1 MSWLALV
8 AASMG
13 VASCYVRGRERAII
27 ASFCVTATILQA
39 LDGAPA
45 LGAMGLGM
53 VLAGAL
59 ARARGVALSGL
70 CVVNSLWLLGL
81 PALPV
86 MSTAALLAMATLV
99 TLALCSAS
107 DHSLVAARAWWAGVC
122 GWFVMS
128 ASRGALFAGDCRE
141 VGEVRIGPLGLDSA
155 AALLA
160 PHDCGTPLG
169 WFFVVAGLA
178 AAAFARRHLLSVLF
192 GASAAVAAGAGGWT
206 ATRLGEV
213 AGDAAGAGGWSPTL
227 TVSLVAAALMGVGL
241 SWDARDQER
250 VVAGAFPAAVAL
262 VGAGVVGRAWSWW
275 MGDATH
281 AAAPEVLVLPIGL
294 MALGVALMAEERV
307 SRWLIGA
314 SIAALGGISVLLLG
328 GWA

>member
-1 MSWLALV
+1 MS
-8 AASMG
+8 
-13 VASCYVRGRERAII
+13 
-27 ASFCVTATILQA
+27 
-39 LDGAPA
+39 
-45 LGAMGLGM
+45 
-53 VLAGAL
+53 
-59 ARARGVALSGL
+59 
-70 CVVNSLWLLGL
+70 
-81 PALPV
+81 
-86 MSTAALLAMATLV
+86 
-99 TLALCSAS
+99 
-107 DHSLVAARAWWAGVC
+107 
-122 GWFVMS
+122 
-128 ASRGALFAGDCRE
+128 
-141 VGEVRIGPLGLDSA
+141 
-155 AALLA
+155 
-160 PHDCGTPLG
+160 
-169 WFFVVAGLA
+169 
-178 AAAFARRHLLSVLF
+178 F

-281 AAAPEVLVLPIGL
+281 AAAPEVLLLPIGL

>member
-8 AASMG
+8 ASSMG

-45 LGAMGLGM
+45 LGAIGLGM

-70 CVVNSLWLLGL
+70 CVVNLLWLLGL

-86 MSTAALLAMATLV
+86 VSTAALLAMATLV

-122 GWFVMS
+122 SWFVMS

-141 VGEVRIGPLGLDSA
+141 VGEVRIGPLGLDSV

-160 PHDCGTPLG
+160 PNDCGTPLG
-169 WFFVVAGLA
+169 WVVVVAGLA
-178 AAAFARRHLLSVLF
+178 AAAFARRHRLSVLF

-206 ATRLGEV
+206 ATRVGQA

-227 TVSLVAAALMGVGL
+227 TVALVAAALMGVGL

-307 SRWLIGA
+307 SRLLIGA